1 MLGIFATLL
10 AASISM
16 ASVPT
21 AVADEGT
28 GSNTYREHFIPP
40 ERTPQLHVEDHYEN
54 NNTLDTAV
62 CMTPDSYLSSF
73 LYTSEA
79 HGVLERKSYSGDLD
93 NFYIKCMTDTPV
105 HVRVSAE
112 QPIHL
117 AVRQYNYE
125 IFQTNDESSYE
136 FLGNLNHQLSWIY
149 ESDEDT
155 VGNVQTVDFLAKAG
169 TYFISLDY
177 LSTGAKPSKIQYD
190 LTVSTDDYQWD
201 GYEGLNMEDAMF
213 NKRLAGAMWLNDIP
227 FNNCAA
233 VLQRP
238 STIAYHHD
246 SQANIASPEYY
257 LDDLYEYAKD
267 QPLELA
273 RYYLW
278 DEDLISAIRKVAT
291 DLINY
296 LAALKQD
303 IELRNKE
310 ITVTFNAA
318 EKTLTVTAEYL
329 GIAGA
334 IVPNPLVSIFTTVAS
349 YSLDAVAAI
358 LERIL
363 PCLLTSTSTVEAYR
377 RTFINLA
384 SALEKSEDQIGYR
397 VIEIPVY
404 YKMRKED
411 YSALPKGPRS
421 VIDTSVTGDIL
432 ADNFNWIRDNHTDD
446 CVRKIATNVFQR
458 GRFYGFKFQEDPQT
472 PLRTAPIADFS
483 DVVHEDKPLKVDVP
497 SSIYAYRGDY
507 ALCSFTAEKAGT
519 YCVEL
524 PYESSNERLELAT
537 FSSAPIGY
545 TDEGM
550 LQSDVGGMLNNSHS
564 VIGAHLDVELA
575 EGEKVYFRVKNGEY
589 ARFQPVSI
597 EVRSTPIEHH
607 DNITYQWKTN
617 RQHWKRCGCG
627 YQKLEGHFVS
637 SSNQKV
643 CVFCHGTASMGFIGG
658 GNRALGV
665 NQEFGH
671 GSYLRADGIYV
682 ISDEDMPSL
691 LAGTLDYPN
700 KA

>member
-177 LSTGAKPSKIQYD
+177 LSTGAKPEKIQYD
-190 LTVSTDDYQWD
+190 LTVRTDEYQWD
-201 GYEGLNMEDAMF
+201 GYENLNMEDAMF

-257 LDDLYEYAKD
+257 LDDLYEHAKD
-267 QPLELA
+267 QPQELA

-278 DEDLISAIRKVAT
+278 DEDLISVIRKVAA

-296 LAALKQD
+296 LATLKQD
-303 IELRNKE
+303 IELKNKK
-310 ITVTFNAA
+310 ITVAFNAT
-318 EKTLTVTAEYL
+318 EKTLTVTAEFL
-329 GIAGA
+329 GIAGNY
-334 IVPNPLVSIFTTVAS
+334 IPNPLVSTITTIAS
-349 YSLDAVAAI
+349 YALDATAAI
-358 LERIL
+358 FELIL
-363 PCLLTSTSTVEAYR
+363 PRLLTSTSTVEAYR

-404 YKMRKED
+404 YKMRKES

-421 VIDTSVTGDIL
+421 VIDTTVTGDIL
-432 ADNFNWIRDNHTDD
+432 ADNYNWIRDNHTDY
-446 CVRKIATNVFQR
+446 CTRVLATNKFQR
-458 GRFYGFKFQEDPQT
+458 GRFYGFKFQEDPQV

-483 DVVHEDKPLKVDVP
+483 DVAHKDKPLKVDVP

-524 PYESSNERLELAT
+524 PYESSSEQLELAT
-537 FSSAPIGY
+537 FASAPIGY
-545 TDEGM
+545 SDEGM
-550 LQSDVGGMLNNSHS
+550 LQSDVGGMMNNSHS
-564 VIGAHLDVELA
+564 VIGAHLDVELT
-575 EGEKVYFRVKNGEY
+575 EGQKVYFRVKNGEY

-597 EVRSTPIEHH
+597 EVRSTPIQHH
-607 DNITYQWKTN
+607 NITYQWKTD
-617 RQHWKRCGCG
+617 RQHWRKCECG

-643 CVFCHGTASMGFIGG
+643 CVFCHGRASMGFIGG
-658 GNRALGV
+658 GNKAPGV

-700 KA
+700 RA

>member
-1 MLGIFATLL
+1 M
-10 AASISM
+10 
-16 ASVPT
+16 
-21 AVADEGT
+21 
-28 GSNTYREHFIPP
+28 R
-40 ERTPQLHVEDHYEN
+40 
-54 NNTLDTAV
+54 
-62 CMTPDSYLSSF
+62 
-73 LYTSEA
+73 
-79 HGVLERKSYSGDLD
+79 
-93 NFYIKCMTDTPV
+93 
-105 HVRVSAE
+105 
-112 QPIHL
+112 
-117 AVRQYNYE
+117 
-125 IFQTNDESSYE
+125 
-136 FLGNLNHQLSWIY
+136 
-149 ESDEDT
+149 
-155 VGNVQTVDFLAKAG
+155 
-169 TYFISLDY
+169 
-177 LSTGAKPSKIQYD
+177 
-190 LTVSTDDYQWD
+190 
-201 GYEGLNMEDAMF
+201 
-213 NKRLAGAMWLNDIP
+213 
-227 FNNCAA
+227 
-233 VLQRP
+233 
-238 STIAYHHD
+238 
-246 SQANIASPEYY
+246 
-257 LDDLYEYAKD
+257 
-267 QPLELA
+267 
-273 RYYLW
+273 RY
-278 DEDLISAIRKVAT
+278 
-291 DLINY
+291 
-296 LAALKQD
+296 
-303 IELRNKE
+303 
-310 ITVTFNAA
+310 
-318 EKTLTVTAEYL
+318 
-329 GIAGA
+329 
-334 IVPNPLVSIFTTVAS
+334 
-349 YSLDAVAAI
+349 
-358 LERIL
+358 
-363 PCLLTSTSTVEAYR
+363 VEAYR

-411 YSALPKGPRS
+411 YSALPRGPRS

-483 DVVHEDKPLKVDVP
+483 DVAHEDKPLKVDVP

-550 LQSDVGGMLNNSHS
+550 LQSDIGGMMNNSHS
-564 VIGAHLDVELA
+564 SIGAHLDVELA

-589 ARFQPVSI
+589 ARFQPVYI

-607 DNITYQWKTN
+607 DNITYLWKTN

-658 GNRALGV
+658 GNRAPGV